1 MIHRRD
7 EFRGAQATIDKVH
20 QLAKDG
26 KINLFT
32 QYQMASVKG
41 DKNLESID
49 IKHDNNEIKNLKT
62 DYVLGFFGL
71 IMQLGPIANWG
82 LNIDKKTIEVDTEK
96 FETNQKGIYAVGD
109 ICNYPGKLKLIL
121 SGFHEG
127 ALAAR
132 ACFKLARPNE
142 KYRFEFTTSSK
153 TIKERLGVK
162 KVIELY
168 SANTPNGKKISIML
182 EEIGYEYK
190 VINIDLNKGDQFK
203 PEFKKISPFSKIP
216 VIIDQ
221 DNNKNIFESGAI
233 LMYLAEQSG
242 KFYDTKDRLEINQW
256 LMAQMGYVG
265 PMLGQH
271 HQFHHYNPGKSQ
283 FGEERYFKIS
293 KRIYEELDERLSKS
307 RFLAGENYTIADI
320 GTFPWIARHEW
331 HDIGLKNYKNL
342 TRWYVE
348 ISERE
353 AVKKGFKFMNKDE
366 VPPKP

>member
-1 MIHRRD
+1 
-7 EFRGAQATIDKVH
+7 
-20 QLAKDG
+20 
-26 KINLFT
+26 
-32 QYQMASVKG
+32 
-41 DKNLESID
+41 
-49 IKHDNNEIKNLKT
+49 
-62 DYVLGFFGL
+62 
-71 IMQLGPIANWG
+71 
-82 LNIDKKTIEVDTEK
+82 
-96 FETNQKGIYAVGD
+96 
-109 ICNYPGKLKLIL
+109 
-121 SGFHEG
+121 
-127 ALAAR
+127 
-132 ACFKLARPNE
+132 
-142 KYRFEFTTSSK
+142 
-153 TIKERLGVK
+153 
-162 KVIELY
+162 
-168 SANTPNGKKISIML
+168 ML

-221 DNNKNIFESGAI
+221 GNHKSIFESGAI

-293 KRIYEELDERLSKS
+293 KRIYEELDERLSRS

-348 ISERE
+348 ISERD

-366 VPPKP
+366 VPPEP

>member
-1 MIHRRD
+1 M
-7 EFRGAQATIDKVH
+7 
-20 QLAKDG
+20 
-26 KINLFT
+26 
-32 QYQMASVKG
+32 
-41 DKNLESID
+41 
-49 IKHDNNEIKNLKT
+49 
-62 DYVLGFFGL
+62 
-71 IMQLGPIANWG
+71 
-82 LNIDKKTIEVDTEK
+82 
-96 FETNQKGIYAVGD
+96 
-109 ICNYPGKLKLIL
+109 
-121 SGFHEG
+121 
-127 ALAAR
+127 
-132 ACFKLARPNE
+132 
-142 KYRFEFTTSSK
+142 
-153 TIKERLGVK
+153 
-162 KVIELY
+162 IELY

-182 EEIGYEYK
+182 EEIGFEYK
-190 VINIDLNKGDQFK
+190 VIKIDLNKGDQFK

-221 DNNKNIFESGAI
+221 DNKKNIFESGAI
-233 LMYLAEQSG
+233 LMYLAELSG
-242 KFYDTKDRLEINQW
+242 KFYDVKDRLEINQW

-293 KRIYEELDERLSKS
+293 KRIYEELEERLSKS

>member
-1 MIHRRD
+1 
-7 EFRGAQATIDKVH
+7 
-20 QLAKDG
+20 
-26 KINLFT
+26 
-32 QYQMASVKG
+32 
-41 DKNLESID
+41 
-49 IKHDNNEIKNLKT
+49 
-62 DYVLGFFGL
+62 
-71 IMQLGPIANWG
+71 
-82 LNIDKKTIEVDTEK
+82 
-96 FETNQKGIYAVGD
+96 
-109 ICNYPGKLKLIL
+109 
-121 SGFHEG
+121 
-127 ALAAR
+127 
-132 ACFKLARPNE
+132 
-142 KYRFEFTTSSK
+142 
-153 TIKERLGVK
+153 
-162 KVIELY
+162 
-168 SANTPNGKKISIML
+168 ML

-203 PEFKKISPFSKIP
+203 PEFKKISPLSKIP

-293 KRIYEELDERLSKS
+293 KRIYEELDERLSQS

-331 HDIGLKNYKNL
+331 HDIGLKNFKNL

-353 AVKKGFKFMNKDE
+353 AVRKGFRFMNKDE

>member
-1 MIHRRD
+1 MID
-7 EFRGAQATIDKVH
+7 
-20 QLAKDG
+20 
-26 KINLFT
+26 
-32 QYQMASVKG
+32 
-41 DKNLESID
+41 
-49 IKHDNNEIKNLKT
+49 
-62 DYVLGFFGL
+62 
-71 IMQLGPIANWG
+71 
-82 LNIDKKTIEVDTEK
+82 
-96 FETNQKGIYAVGD
+96 
-109 ICNYPGKLKLIL
+109 
-121 SGFHEG
+121 
-127 ALAAR
+127 
-132 ACFKLARPNE
+132 
-142 KYRFEFTTSSK
+142 
-153 TIKERLGVK
+153 
-162 KVIELY
+162 LY

-203 PEFKKISPFSKIP
+203 PEFKKISPLSKIP

-221 DNNKNIFESGAI
+221 DKNKNIFESGAI

-293 KRIYEELDERLSKS
+293 KRIYEELDERLSQS